1 MKSLGSINA
10 ANVAVVLDYNGV
22 KIGECMDTPNN
33 AAYALMINPLAFSV
47 STPFSGVWLRKDLE
61 KRFYGLDA
69 EYHARFVT
77 WL

>member
-1 MKSLGSINA
+1 
-10 ANVAVVLDYNGV
+10 
-22 KIGECMDTPNN
+22 MDTPNN